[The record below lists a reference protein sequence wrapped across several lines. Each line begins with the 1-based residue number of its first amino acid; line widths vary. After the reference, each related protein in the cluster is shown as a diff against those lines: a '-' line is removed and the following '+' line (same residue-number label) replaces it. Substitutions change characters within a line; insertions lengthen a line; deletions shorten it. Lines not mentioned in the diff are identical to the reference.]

1 MSMKEY
7 KRIAAMKLI
16 EVVGQEWLDEN
27 KDNICIVCS
36 KDDSIIRV
44 VFCLISSLPS
54 EQEIIDNTD
63 PDFQPKDS
71 ISFEINKSTKECT
84 VYKNLL

>member
-1 MSMKEY
+1 MSVKEY
-7 KRIAAMKLI
+7 KRIAAMKLLEI
-16 EVVGQEWLDEN
+16 VGQEWLNKN
-27 KDNICIVCS
+27 KDNICIFYS

>member
-1 MSMKEY
+1 MPMKEY
-7 KRIAAMKLI
+7 KKIAAKKLLEI
-16 EVVGQEWLDEN
+16 VGQEWLYNN
-27 KDNICIVCS
+27 KDNICTYYYEEG
-36 KDDSIIRV
+36 SILRV

-54 EQEIIDNTD
+54 EQETIENTN

-71 ISFEINKSTKECT
+71 ISFNINKATKECT

>member
-7 KRIAAMKLI
+7 KRIAAMKLL
-16 EVVGQEWLDEN
+16 EVVGQEWLDKN
-27 KDNICIVCS
+27 KDNICIFYS
-36 KDDSIIRV
+36 EDGLIMRV

-54 EQEIIDNTD
+54 EREIIDNTD
-63 PDFQPKDS
+63 PDFQPEGS
-71 ISFEINKSTKECT
+71 ISFDINKSTKECT

>member
-27 KDNICIVCS
+27 KDNICTVCS

-84 VYKNLL
+84 IYKNLL

>member
-1 MSMKEY
+1 MEEY
-7 KRIAAMKLI
+7 KRIAAKKLLEI
-16 EVVGQEWLDEN
+16 VGQEWLYKN
-27 KDNICIVCS
+27 KDNICTCYYEEG
-36 KDDSIIRV
+36 SIMRV

-54 EQEIIDNTD
+54 EQETIANTN

-71 ISFEINKSTKECT
+71 ISFDINKTTKECT